1 MRKAIPRLFADITAT
16 LEDMHAIA
24 VDGQSRDNSGDMQR
38 VLVCQLRMRSV
49 ALDAAMTRIK
59 QRLGEHHD

>member
-1 MRKAIPRLFADITAT
+1 MRKTIPRLFADITAT

-24 VDGQSRDNSGDMQR
+24 VDGQSRDNTPDMQR

-49 ALDAAMTRIK
+49 ALDAALARIK
-59 QRLGEHHD
+59 QRLGEHHE